1 MDFSV
6 SLKSNKIFRRLY
18 SRGRSAVSPYMVL
31 YCRQNGSAGNRL
43 GITVSTKL
51 GGAVRRNRIRR
62 RIRETYRLNE
72 YRLAKGWDIVIVARS
87 AAVKGDF
94 KEIEAE
100 FIRLSEKLGI
110 LNEKGIDCTD

>member
-31 YCRQNGSAGNRL
+31 YCRKNGSSGNRL
-43 GITVSTKL
+43 GVTVSTKL

-62 RIRETYRLNE
+62 RLKETYRLNE
-72 YRLAKGWDIVIVARS
+72 YRLAGGWDVVIVARS
-87 AAVKGDF
+87 AAARGDF
-94 KEIEAE
+94 RDLEAE
-100 FIRLSEKLGI
+100 FVRLAGTLGM
-110 LNEKGIDCTD
+110 LK

>member
-1 MDFSV
+1 
-6 SLKSNKIFRRLY
+6 
-18 SRGRSAVSPYMVL
+18 MVI

-62 RIRETYRLNE
+62 RIKETYRLNE
-72 YRLAKGWDIVIVARS
+72 HRLAKGWDLVIVARS
-87 AAVKGDF
+87 AAARGDF
-94 KEIEAE
+94 REIGAE
-100 FIRLSEKLGI
+100 FIRLAGKLGI